1 MKVNLVTVCVYVDMC
16 DNIFQLHSFICF
28 SMLNVE
34 VALMPPKG
42 ITKNVLDISKQNE
55 GWHVH

>member
-1 MKVNLVTVCVYVDMC
+1 MKVNLVTVCVNVDMC

-42 ITKNVLDISKQNE
+42 ITKNVLDISKQN
-55 GWHVH
+55 